1 MGVLFDRDRYGV
13 VLFLILSSIVLTAL
27 AGDVGIGAR
36 LAWTSLLAV
45 SLVFTLWT
53 SRAPAPVFLVV
64 LVLITVS
71 LGASAGSRLFV
82 EEPAHR
88 GLGYGIAS
96 LLVGATAVVVARR
109 LVEHPTVNAATI
121 AGAVC
126 VYLLLGELF
135 AMVFGLL
142 STLESGRFFASTS
155 NPTTVDYVYFSYSTL
170 STVGYG
176 DLVAKTGLGRMLAV
190 CEALMGQVYLVTV
203 IAVIVGNLGR
213 PGRRRTQL
221 GGEE

>member
-1 MGVLFDRDRYGV
+1 MGFLFGRDRYGV
-13 VLFLILSSIVLTAL
+13 VLFLILSSIILTAL
-27 AGDVGIGAR
+27 AGDVGIGPR

-45 SLVFTLWT
+45 SLIFTLWT
-53 SRAPAPVFLVV
+53 SRAPTPVFLVALA
-64 LVLITVS
+64 LVAVS
-71 LGASAGSRLFV
+71 LAASAGFRLLV
-82 EEPAHR
+82 EEPTHR
-88 GLGYGIAS
+88 GLGYGVAS

-109 LVEHPTVNAATI
+109 LVEHPTVSAATI

-135 AMVFGLL
+135 AMVFGLI

-155 NPTTVDYVYFSYSTL
+155 NPT
-170 STVGYG
+170 TVGYG

-190 CEALMGQVYLVTV
+190 CEALMGQIYLVTV

-213 PGRRRTQL
+213 PGRRRPQQ
-221 GGEE
+221 E

>member
-1 MGVLFDRDRYGV
+1 MLKPQILGAAALALLVTACGSDPVSYSEPRYVSGSSYRNGAYSDEGRVVAIDVVRGSGGSPGAGAVVGGLVGGVLGHQ
-13 VLFLILSSIVLTAL
+13 
-27 AGDVGIGAR
+27 IG
-36 LAWTSLLAV
+36 S
-45 SLVFTLWT
+45 
-53 SRAPAPVFLVV
+53 
-64 LVLITVS
+64 
-71 LGASAGSRLFV
+71 G
-82 EEPAHR
+82 R
-88 GLGYGIAS
+88 GN
-96 LLVGATAVVVARR
+96 T
-109 LVEHPTVNAATI
+109 AATV

-176 DLVAKTGLGRMLAV
+176 DLVAKTGLGRMLAG